1 MARMMEITF
10 RRKTGIG
17 HEILGF
23 KSACTISVPA
33 AGRKSTIRRLTISSH
48 ALLSA
53 RIPPSDSVMLVSGRA
68 SFQLVQKA
76 LMASIPMLAAVG
88 GGRWLYSI
96 VVAQVG
102 GTLWLR

>member
-53 RIPPSDSVMLVSGRA
+53 RIPLSDSVMLVSGRA
-68 SFQLVQKA
+68 SFRAESFDGEHSYVGCCRWWPLV
-76 LMASIPMLAAVG
+76 V
-88 GGRWLYSI
+88 
-96 VVAQVG
+96 
-102 GTLWLR
+102 

>member
-1 MARMMEITF
+1 M
-10 RRKTGIG
+10 KV
-17 HEILGF
+17 EILGF

-33 AGRKSTIRRLTISSH
+33 ADRKSTIRRLTISSH

-53 RIPPSDSVMLVSGRA
+53 RIPLSDSVMLV
-68 SFQLVQKA
+68 

-96 VVAQVG
+96 VVAQVR

>member
-33 AGRKSTIRRLTISSH
+33 ADRKSTIRRLTISSH

-53 RIPPSDSVMLVSGRA
+53 RIPLSDSVML
-68 SFQLVQKA
+68 A

-96 VVAQVG
+96 VVAQVR

>member
-53 RIPPSDSVMLVSGRA
+53 RIPLSDSVML
-68 SFQLVQKA
+68 A

-96 VVAQVG
+96 VVAQVR